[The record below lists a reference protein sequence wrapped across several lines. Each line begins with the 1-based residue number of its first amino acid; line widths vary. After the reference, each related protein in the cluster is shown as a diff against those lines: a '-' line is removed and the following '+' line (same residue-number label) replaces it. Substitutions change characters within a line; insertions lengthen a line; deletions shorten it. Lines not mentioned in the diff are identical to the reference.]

1 MDAAQADRMAQSAAR
16 AIGMGLDQTQT
27 VIALLS
33 GIGFGLITGIVMGG
47 FAYIVRNM
55 VAGFMGAYLGL
66 WWLPRFGPGLGISD
80 AYMGLVTQA
89 VICALIAITLLRIT
103 DW

>member
-1 MDAAQADRMAQSAAR
+1 MPRADSMAQSAAR

-33 GIGFGLITGIVMGG
+33 GVGLGLITGVVMGG
-47 FAYIVRNM
+47 FAFIVRNM

-80 AYMGLVTQA
+80 PYMGLVAQA
-89 VICALIAITLLRIT
+89 ALCALIAIILLRIT